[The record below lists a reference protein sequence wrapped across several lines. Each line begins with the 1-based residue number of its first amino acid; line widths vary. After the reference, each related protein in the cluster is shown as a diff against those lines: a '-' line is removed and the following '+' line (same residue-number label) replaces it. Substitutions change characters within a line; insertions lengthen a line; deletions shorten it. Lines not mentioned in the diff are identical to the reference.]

1 MSSNT
6 NTLFWVITGA
16 VIVLSLFLLINS
28 QNNNLFSINNTFSS
42 VIDSDGN
49 INNELINNL
58 ESKNNIIKDT
68 NSNEEELDNNESNG
82 DEDQNDTN
90 ELTEEEIEILKHQ
103 EFMKNSKYD
112 YCKEPIINDSRFKVE
127 YAFLNGNQFSYYL
140 TNISDEDITDL
151 WIDHDVYNCETNKV
165 EKSCAVSF
173 DIFKAGQTG
182 RYTCS
187 GGSFS
192 GEKFYAIFDFGG

>member
-68 NSNEEELDNNESNG
+68 NSNEEEL
-82 DEDQNDTN
+82 
-90 ELTEEEIEILKHQ
+90 EILKHQ